1 MNINFGR
8 EVCGNLAVAQERE
21 WLVTNGLGSYA
32 SGTVAGVLT
41 RCYHGLLVAALKPP
55 LARSLLVTKI
65 DETIQYDGHHHRL
78 FVNRWAD
85 DIVDPNGYWYLESFH
100 LEGTIPVWRFA
111 VGDALLEKRIWMAA
125 EANITYVYYQLVRG
139 SQPLVLSFK
148 VLVNYRDYH
157 TRTKD
162 NSWRMAVLRRENGMG
177 VTAFPGAVPFYLL
190 ANRGEATI
198 AHNWYNNFQLVA
210 EGDRGL
216 FDLDDNLYVG
226 TFQATIAPAGNLT
239 FVASTE
245 VNPSLEGAI
254 ALPQRRAYEQELIQ
268 RANWQSAPAWINQL
282 VLAADQFIVNRPL
295 PDQPEGKT
303 ILAGYHWFA
312 DWGRDTMIAL
322 PGLTLATN
330 RPEIAAA
337 ILRTFGKY
345 VNQGMLPNNF
355 PDDGR
360 QPDEG
365 SYNTVDAT
373 LWYFEALRQYYDA
386 TGDRQLLVE
395 LFPILAEII
404 NWHVRG
410 TRYNIHQDSQD
421 GLIYAG
427 KIGTQLTWMDAK
439 VDEWVV
445 TPRMGKPVEISALWY
460 NALKTMVLFAEKL
473 GKPSL
478 EYQAMAEVTLKG
490 FQRFWNADK
499 GYCFD
504 VLDTP
509 TGNDT
514 SLRPNQIF
522 AVSLSESPLTP
533 SQQQQV
539 VEICGRYLLTSYG
552 LRSLAPGEAEY
563 QGKYEGDRISRD
575 GAYHQGTVWG
585 WLIGAFAI
593 AHWRVFK
600 NPVQARTFL
609 EPMAQHLQNAGLG
622 TISEIFNGDA
632 PIQPKGCIAQAW
644 SVAEVLRAWRILE
657 D

>member
-1 MNINFGR
+1 MKINFGR
-8 EVCGNLAVAQERE
+8 EVCGNLAAAQERE

-65 DETIQYDGHHHRL
+65 DETIQYDGHHYRL

-125 EANITYVYYQLVRG
+125 GANITYVYYQLVRG
-139 SQPLVLSFK
+139 SQPLVLSLK
-148 VLVNYRDYH
+148 ALVNYRDYH

-162 NSWRMAVLRRENGMG
+162 NSWRMAVQRRENGMG

-190 ANRGEATI
+190 ANRGEVTT

-254 ALPQRRAYEQELIQ
+254 ALRQRHAYEQKLIQ
-268 RANWQSAPAWINQL
+268 RANWQSAPDWINQL

-373 LWYFEALRQYYDA
+373 LWYFEALRQYYDV
-386 TGDRQLLVE
+386 TGDRQLVAELWSVLV
-395 LFPILAEII
+395 EII

-478 EYQAMAEVTLKG
+478 EYQAMAEVTLNG

-499 GYCFD
+499 GCCFD

-552 LRSLAPGEAEY
+552 LRSLAPGEVEY

>member
-1 MNINFGR
+1 MKINFGR
-8 EVCGNLAVAQERE
+8 EVCGNLAAAQERE

-125 EANITYVYYQLVRG
+125 GANITYVYYQLVRG

-162 NSWRMAVLRRENGMG
+162 NSWRMAVQRRENGMG

-190 ANRGEATI
+190 ANRGEVTT

-226 TFQATIAPAGNLT
+226 SFQATIAPAGNLT

-254 ALPQRRAYEQELIQ
+254 ALPQRQAYEQELIQ
-268 RANWQSAPAWINQL
+268 RANWQSAPTWINQL

-386 TGDRQLLVE
+386 TGDRQLVAELWSVLV
-395 LFPILAEII
+395 EII

-478 EYQAMAEVTLKG
+478 EYQAMAEVTLNG

>member
-8 EVCGNLAVAQERE
+8 EVCGNLAAAQERE

-125 EANITYVYYQLVRG
+125 GANITYVYYQLVRG

-157 TRTKD
+157 SRTKD

-254 ALPQRRAYEQELIQ
+254 ALEQRRAYEQELIQ
-268 RANWQSAPAWINQL
+268 RANWQSAPVWINQL

-386 TGDRQLLVE
+386 TGDRQLVAELWSVLV
-395 LFPILAEII
+395 EII

-427 KIGTQLTWMDAK
+427 KTGTQLTWMDAK

-622 TISEIFNGDA
+622 TISEIFNGNA

-644 SVAEVLRAWRILE
+644 SVAEVLRAWRTIG